1 MEKKKIVN
9 AIMAF
14 SLVATLLLGGCG
26 TTATS
31 TPGPSTVTPGSS
43 TAKEPDPALIEAAKK
58 EGKLVVYGGTP
69 EPWLNDIL
77 KAFNKKYPFI
87 NTTEY
92 FRAGGNKLYTKL
104 LTEIQ
109 AGQNTADIFASANTS
124 DLVDFKERGLL
135 LEYKSPEGEAVT
147 KDYKDPGWWYGY
159 RLTPIPFAYNPTI
172 LADKDAP
179 KNWQDLLDPKF
190 KGKIAFED
198 SASGSQF
205 TQWYALKDILG
216 EAYFEKLSKQ
226 EPKIYNSSGLISQG
240 LMTGEVLVA
249 GATEAWRL
257 YQDGTLSGKPIKGV
271 FPTEGVA
278 GMLATMGIV
287 KEAKH
292 PAAAKLF
299 EDWSL
304 SEEGQKLC
312 NAEILGGHSTRD
324 GVPAP
329 KGLPELNSF
338 KLIVPTDNAD
348 FLANQPKYAETWA
361 RLFETK

>member
-1 MEKKKIVN
+1 MKKRKIVN
-9 AIMAF
+9 VILAF
-14 SLVATLLLGGCG
+14 SLVTTLLLGGCSSKTTPT
-26 TTATS
+26 TTAPT
-31 TPGPSTVTPGSS
+31 TPSA

-69 EPWLNDIL
+69 EPWLNDFL

-87 NTTEY
+87 DTSEY

-109 AGQNTADIFASANTS
+109 AGQNTADIFESANTS

-135 LEYKSPEGEAVT
+135 LEYKSPEGEAVY
-147 KDYKDPGWWYGY
+147 KGMKDPGWWYGY
-159 RLTPIPFAYNPTI
+159 RITPIPFAYNPTI
-172 LADKDAP
+172 LPDNEAP
-179 KNWQDLLDPKF
+179 KNWQDLLDPKY

-216 EAYFEKLSKQ
+216 EAYFEKLAKQ
-226 EPKIYNSSGLISQG
+226 EPKIYNSSGLIIQG

-271 FPTEGVA
+271 FPSEGVA
-278 GMLATMGIV
+278 GMLATTGIV
-287 KEAKH
+287 KQAKH
-292 PAAAKLF
+292 PAAAKLYT
-299 EDWSL
+299 DWVL
-304 SEEGQKLC
+304 SEEGQKLR
-312 NAEILGGHSTRD
+312 NAVILGGHSTRD

-348 FLANQPKYAETWA
+348 FLANQPKYAQTWS